1 MFLLVKDYTYEKKET
16 KNNIFQNIYEGIEF
30 VFKNEYLL
38 TALSLDM
45 FAVLF
50 GGAVAILPAF
60 ADKILHVGPQE
71 FGLLRAA
78 PSVGIVVVLLLLAYF
93 PPRKEAGKKL
103 LYCVA
108 GFGLATIA
116 FALSR
121 NFYLCFFFLMLTG
134 VFDGVSV
141 VIRGSIVPM
150 FSPDHMRGRIES
162 VNKIFIGSSN
172 ELGSFE
178 SGFAARAMG
187 LVPSILFG
195 GCMTMLVVA
204 ITWWRAKGL
213 RKLDLE

>member
-1 MFLLVKDYTYEKKET
+1 
-16 KNNIFQNIYEGIEF
+16 
-30 VFKNEYLL
+30 
-38 TALSLDM
+38 
-45 FAVLF
+45 
-50 GGAVAILPAF
+50 
-60 ADKILHVGPQE
+60 
-71 FGLLRAA
+71 
-78 PSVGIVVVLLLLAYF
+78 
-93 PPRKEAGKKL
+93 
-103 LYCVA
+103 
-108 GFGLATIA
+108 
-116 FALSR
+116 
-121 NFYLCFFFLMLTG
+121 
-134 VFDGVSV
+134 
-141 VIRGSIVPM
+141 M